1 MAPREIDVTG
11 NLFVKK
17 GIAGDFVWMMQQ
29 PAYDDTLFVIAENFL
44 DSLRD
49 DAPRGGGTAV
59 LRHFCPQRLGQGVT
73 PRAVGV
79 PTGWSTAAMGF
90 PLMDTDVK
98 RAIDLSLDRIALVLD
113 QNPRFKRLMYSCD
126 EQHTQLIGVK
136 IFARTL
142 SLSVREYI
150 SQALHSMDVW
160 AAGYTSLGSIRRQ
173 ELKLLR
179 HALLVTEYHISQ
191 LPVKFRN
198 APQSTG
204 VKRPLTAGK
213 FQSLKHQGPH
223 AT

>member
-1 MAPREIDVTG
+1 
-11 NLFVKK
+11 
-17 GIAGDFVWMMQQ
+17 
-29 PAYDDTLFVIAENFL
+29 
-44 DSLRD
+44 
-49 DAPRGGGTAV
+49 
-59 LRHFCPQRLGQGVT
+59 
-73 PRAVGV
+73 
-79 PTGWSTAAMGF
+79 MGF

-126 EQHTQLIGVK
+126 EQHAQLIGVK
-136 IFARTL
+136 IFERTL

-160 AAGYTSLGSIRRQ
+160 EAGYTSLGSIRRQ

-179 HALLVTEYHISQ
+179 HALLITEYHAAQ

-204 VKRPLTAGK
+204 MKRPLTAGK
-213 FQSLKHQGPH
+213 SQSLKH
-223 AT
+223 